1 MKSCPNETIHGV
13 TRELDT
19 KQYLEEFLFFLFL
32 FLDLGWPLTNDK
44 WAGVTLAVKSA

>member
-19 KQYLEEFLFFLFL
+19 KQYLEEFLFFSFFFL
-32 FLDLGWPLTNDK
+32 ILVGHLSTTN
-44 WAGVTLAVKSA
+44 GLA